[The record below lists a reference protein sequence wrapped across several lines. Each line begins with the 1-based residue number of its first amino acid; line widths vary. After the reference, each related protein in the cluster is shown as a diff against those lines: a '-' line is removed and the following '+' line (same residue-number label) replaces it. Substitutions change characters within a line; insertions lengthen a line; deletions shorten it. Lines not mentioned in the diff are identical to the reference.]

1 MNSRFSKRRIN
12 GLQSFCSAAP
22 GAFQY
27 YSPEHYLTQGR
38 YLYEKENYRLARSYV
53 DIVLKKIVDKD
64 SLTYASAVDLGG
76 LIDLDICHPSAALKA
91 FEQAY
96 TIRKSVL
103 PSDDLFLAASQV
115 NLGLALT
122 EIGEFEKARGYLKQ
136 SIDIRIMHSSD
147 RLGNSYSNMAILLLR
162 MGKPDDAEAMLKS
175 CPSLKDF
182 SDETFFQTG
191 NPRFSGSV
199 LLVNPK
205 SMIGTNVV
213 QGYGAI
219 EQNQVRSRA
228 L

>member
-1 MNSRFSKRRIN
+1 M
-12 GLQSFCSAAP
+12 QSFCSAAP

-27 YSPEHYLTQGR
+27 HSPEHYLTQGR
-38 YLYEKENYRLARSYV
+38 YLYEKENYSLARSYV
-53 DIVLKKIVDKD
+53 DIALKKFVDKD

-147 RLGNSYSNMAILLLR
+147 RLGNSYSNMASLLLR

-175 CPSLKDF
+175 CPSFKDF
-182 SDETFFQTG
+182 SDEKFLQTG